1 MSHHLDT
8 PHAAQSGQLY
18 LDDLYVFDGERGTVL
33 VMDVNSSVTKADIQP
48 GFHHE
53 GRYEFK
59 IHVNGS
65 ELEELTYRVAFG
77 EFDGEGQELTVYALT
92 GDQARDDAAS
102 GTQIAQGRTGQEVTG
117 QNVRVWAGR
126 ITDPFYVDLDLLAT
140 VNGAVAKGAKLDR
153 SAWKPEQAKN
163 SFAGTTVDSI
173 VLEIVNGEPMLPDG
187 TTIGVWAATKLATD
201 AGGWRQ
207 INRAGYPM
215 MWPIF
220 WPTDTDFTNP
230 ANTRHPSEDLPT
242 DGEEIAKAV
251 AGAVAANGTSRDP
264 QAYGWRVA
272 RQLYPDVLPYQ
283 VGTPASFGFAAVN
296 GRTMADNAPEVMFS
310 MVINTGMTAGLTP
323 DTAKDARAAS
333 FPYVIPIS
341 R

>member
-18 LDDLYVFDGERGTVL
+18 LNDLYVFDGERGTVL

-59 IHVNGS
+59 IHINGS
-65 ELEELTYRVAFG
+65 ELEELSYRVSFG
-77 EFDGEGQELTVYALT
+77 EFNGQGQELTVHALT
-92 GDQARDDAAS
+92 GDQARDDAAT
-102 GTQIAQGRTGQEVTG
+102 GIQIAQGRTGQEVTG

-126 ITDPFYVDLDLLAT
+126 ITDPFYVDLDLLTT

-163 SFAGTTVDSI
+163 TFADTTVDSI
-173 VLEIVNGEPMLPDG
+173 VLEIAKDEPMLPEG

-207 INRAGYPM
+207 INRAGHPM

-230 ANTRHPSEDLPT
+230 ANTRHPSEDAPT
-242 DGEEIAKAV
+242 DGENIAKTV
-251 AGAVAANGTSRDP
+251 AGVVAANGTSRDP
-264 QAYGWRVA
+264 QAYGWRVT
-272 RQLYPDVLPYQ
+272 RLLYPDVLPYQ
-283 VGTPASFGFAAVN
+283 VGTAADFGFAAIN

-310 MVINTGMTAGLTP
+310 LVLNSGIASGLTS
-323 DTAKDARAAS
+323 DTINDARSDS
-333 FPYVIPIS
+333 FPYVVPIS

>member
-8 PHAAQSGQLY
+8 PHAAQTGQLY
-18 LDDLYVFDGERGTVL
+18 LDDLFVFPGERGTVL
-33 VMDVNSSVTKADIQP
+33 VLDANSSVTNVDLQP

-65 ELEELTYRVAFG
+65 VMEELTYRVAFG
-77 EFDGEGQELTVYALT
+77 EFDGQGQDLTVSVLT
-92 GDQARDDAAS
+92 GADSREDGATGAVL
-102 GTQIAQGRTGQEVTG
+102 AQGRTGEEVTG
-117 QNVRVWAGR
+117 QGLRAWAGR

-163 SFAGTTVDSI
+163 TFAGTTVDSI
-173 VLEIVNGEPMLPDG
+173 VLELVDDEFFSDG
-187 TTIGVWAATKLATD
+187 ATIGVWAASKLATD

-207 INRAGYPM
+207 INRAGHPM

-220 WPTDTDFTNP
+220 WPTDTDFSNP
-230 ANTRHPSEDLPT
+230 ANTRHPCEDLAQ
-242 DGEEIAKAV
+242 DGAAIAGAV
-251 AGAVAANGTSRDP
+251 AGAVAATGTSQDP
-264 QAYGWRVA
+264 EAYGWSVA
-272 RQLYPDVLPYQ
+272 RRVYPDVLSYE
-283 VGTPASFGFAAVN
+283 VGTPANFGFAKIN
-296 GRTMADNAPEVMFS
+296 GRTLADNAPEVMMS
-310 MVINTGMTAGLTP
+310 LVVNTAINSGLTP
-323 DTAKDARAAS
+323 DTTKDARTDA
-333 FPYVIPIS
+333 FPYVVPVA